1 MISRDICRK
10 AGNGHLGAF
19 RKGNNEMFTCWL
31 VINSRFFFYSKLR
44 FGALKCK
51 FSLNFQKLFENSYEV
66 ITIFRQY
73 LADVWSRIQLPAV
86 PVFGLAK

>member
-19 RKGNNEMFTCWL
+19 RKENNEMFTCWL
-31 VINSRFFFYSKLR
+31 VINSRVFLLR

-51 FSLNFQKLFENSYEV
+51 FSLNFQKLFENSSEV

-73 LADVWSRIQLPAV
+73 LADV
-86 PVFGLAK
+86 